1 MQRQQQVKIPTKQNR
16 KRRALSAV
24 ALMGLF
30 SVVGATS
37 MSAKAVTIN
46 VTDESGQPVNGAV
59 VWFEGSQLTK
69 QNAVTQLDY
78 KMGQR
83 DRAFT
88 PHILVVPKGAQV
100 SFPNYDSILHHVYS
114 FSAAQPFEFK
124 LYRDNPQALTF
135 ANTGVVELGCNIHDW
150 MLGYILVVDST
161 HFAITND
168 QGVAEVALAKPLAQ
182 DVTINVWHEG
192 FANLDQPE
200 SMKMAKIK
208 TNQTLTYQLNQSLF
222 KPKEDFS
229 DEFDDY
235 E

>member
-1 MQRQQQVKIPTKQNR
+1 MQRQQQVKIPTKRNR
-16 KRRALSAV
+16 KRRVLSALARV
-24 ALMGLF
+24 SLF
-30 SVVGATS
+30 TVLGATS
-37 MSAKAVTIN
+37 VAAKAVTVK
-46 VTDESGQPVNGAV
+46 VTDEEGQPVNEAV
-59 VWFEGSQLTK
+59 VWFESSQLTK
-69 QNAVTQLDY
+69 QSAITKLDY

-168 QGVAEVALAKPLAQ
+168 KGVADVSLSKPVAQ
-182 DVTINVWHEG
+182 DVTIHVWHEG
-192 FANLDQPE
+192 FADLDQPE
-200 SMKMAKIK
+200 SIKMTTLK

>member
-1 MQRQQQVKIPTKQNR
+1 MQRQEQVKKPIKQN
-16 KRRALSAV
+16 KTRRAWSAT
-24 ALMGLF
+24 ALI
-30 SVVGATS
+30 SVLTTLTMAS
-37 MSAKAVTIN
+37 LAAQAVTVN
-46 VTDESGQPVNGAV
+46 VTDERGEPVNGAV
-59 VWFEGSQLTK
+59 VWFEGAHLLKDTQTI
-69 QNAVTQLDY
+69 QNDY

-124 LYRDNPQALTF
+124 LYRDKPQALKF

-161 HFAITND
+161 HFAITDKN
-168 QGVAEVALAKPLAQ
+168 GVAALDLEQ
-182 DVTINVWHEG
+182 SRVLGTTIHVWHEG

-200 SMKMAKIK
+200 SMKVTQLDEKA
-208 TNQTLTYQLNQSLF
+208 TLTYQLNQSLF
-222 KPKEDFS
+222 KTKEDFS

>member
-1 MQRQQQVKIPTKQNR
+1 MQRQQQVKKRIKQG
-16 KRRALSAV
+16 RRGRGLSTAV
-24 ALMGLF
+24 LIGLF
-30 SVVGATS
+30 TTLS
-37 MSAKAVTIN
+37 MAAKAVTVN
-46 VTDESGQPVNGAV
+46 VTDERGEPVSGAV
-59 VWFEGSQLTK
+59 VWFEGSHLSKDTQISQQL
-69 QNAVTQLDY
+69 Y

-124 LYRDNPQALTF
+124 LYRDSPQSLTF

-161 HFAITND
+161 HFAITDNKGIA
-168 QGVAEVALAKPLAQ
+168 QVNLAKSLSQ
-182 DVTINVWHEG
+182 STTVNIWHEG

-200 SMKMAKIK
+200 TIKVAKLGI
-208 TNQTLTYQLNQSLF
+208 NQTLTYQLNQSLF
-222 KPKEDFS
+222 KAKEDFS